1 MFNCREGVSR
11 EGWRR
16 GAVPRKVRRRRTQST
31 GLGVQPRSRWDQSG
45 DGPGVG
51 DAAAAP
57 DAGAGEP
64 GLEGGGRGQ
73 LTAVPSLLPR
83 PRVADSTD
91 TRRGRGELRPGVA
104 RRRAVRAGE
113 SGRLPGGGEPWP
125 WRVVRT

>member
-57 DAGAGEP
+57 DAGAG
-64 GLEGGGRGQ
+64 GQ
-73 LTAVPSLLPR
+73 VW
-83 PRVADSTD
+83 RVADGDSRQQFPPSCLDRVWPTAQ
-91 TRRGRGELRPGVA
+91 TPGE
-104 RRRAVRAGE
+104 GE
-113 SGRLPGGGEPWP
+113 GSSVPVWPGGE
-125 WRVVRT
+125 R